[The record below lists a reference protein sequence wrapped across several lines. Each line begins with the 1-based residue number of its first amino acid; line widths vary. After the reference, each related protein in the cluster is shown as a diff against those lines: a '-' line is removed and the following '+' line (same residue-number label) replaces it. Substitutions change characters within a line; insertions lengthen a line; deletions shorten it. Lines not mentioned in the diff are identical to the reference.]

1 MKVTIQRVFILIAI
15 IFLALALVPLSEN
28 SYLISF
34 LQDFFCFLI
43 LTESWAL
50 FSGLTG
56 YTSLASAAFF
66 GVGAYASV
74 FSPYALPIRV
84 ILSGLVSVVAGAPI
98 ALLTLR
104 LKGLHFIVLSFI
116 YNFFLQYLFSF
127 VIFAGRETPGI
138 LVPTIGS
145 EIAYYSLLAISLI
158 TLLTSLSVHQSFW
171 GRALFCIG
179 HDEIKAESIGINT
192 TLYKI
197 ITFLVSAFF
206 AGAAGSIRVLRM
218 FYIEPS
224 TAFSLRYSFE
234 PIIAAIMGGA
244 STFIGPIAGT
254 AIIQIISRLLIL
266 SFPEYYFLILGV
278 ILVVFVCYKPR
289 GIFGAK

>member
-1 MKVTIQRVFILIAI
+1 M
-15 IFLALALVPLSEN
+15 
-28 SYLISF
+28 
-34 LQDFFCFLI
+34 
-43 LTESWAL
+43 

-74 FSPYALPIRV
+74 FSPYELPIRV
-84 ILSGLVSVVAGAPI
+84 IVSGLVSVVAGVPI

-116 YNFFLQYLFSF
+116 YTFFLQYLFLF

-138 LVPTIGS
+138 LVPTIGTD
-145 EIAYYSLLAISLI
+145 IAYYGLLVISLI
-158 TLLTSLSVHQSFW
+158 TLLTSLIIHRSFW
-171 GRALFCIG
+171 GHALFCIG
-179 HDEIKAESIGINT
+179 QDEIKAESIGINT
-192 TLYKI
+192 TLYKVV
-197 ITFLVSAFF
+197 TFLVGAFF
-206 AGAAGSIRVLRM
+206 AGAAGSVRVLRM

-224 TAFSLRYSFE
+224 IAFSLRYSFE

-244 STFIGPIAGT
+244 ATFVGPIAGT
-254 AIIQIISRLLIL
+254 AIIQTASRLLIL

-278 ILVVFVCYKPR
+278 LLVVFVCYRPG